1 MNFYHKER
9 YEMHA
14 LGNQAIKNMLD
25 ELALKDDKIAAAI
38 GCVGYPSERIN
49 PGGFAV
55 LLRVIVG
62 QQLSVKAAATIYLRF
77 ADLLDDNITPERVLA
92 LDADTMRGV
101 GMSRQKFS
109 YSHSLAQSVQSGL
122 LDFDSLDVLSD
133 EEVITVITAVK
144 GLGRWS
150 AEMYLMFSM
159 GRVDIWP
166 IDDLAVRAGIARILG
181 ENEKPTPKMVG
192 SWGEAWRPYRSAVAL
207 LSWHY
212 YSNAPL

>member
-1 MNFYHKER
+1 
-9 YEMHA
+9 MHA
-14 LGNQAIKNMLD
+14 LNNKTIKTMLD
-25 ELALKDDKIAAAI
+25 EIAARDEKIAGAI
-38 GCVGYPSERIN
+38 KQVGYPAERIN

-62 QQLSVKAAATIYLRF
+62 QQLSVKAAATIFSRF
-77 ADLLDDNITPERVLA
+77 SDLLDGDITPERVLA
-92 LDADTMRGV
+92 LDADTMRGA
-101 GMSRQKFS
+101 GMSRQKFT
-109 YSHSLAQSVQSGL
+109 YSHSLAEAVTSGA
-122 LDFDSLDVLSD
+122 LDFDALEALGD
-133 EEVITVITAVK
+133 EDAIALITNVK

-166 IDDLAVRAGIARILG
+166 IDDLAVRAGITRILG
-181 ENEKPTPKMVG
+181 EEGKPTPKMVDG
-192 SWGEAWRPYRSAVAL
+192 WGEVWRPYRSVIAL

>member
-1 MNFYHKER
+1 
-9 YEMHA
+9 MHA
-14 LGNQAIKNMLD
+14 LNTKAIKTMLD
-25 ELALKDDKIAAAI
+25 EIAARDKKIAAAI
-38 GCVGYPSERIN
+38 KHVGYPTERIN

-62 QQLSVKAAATIYLRF
+62 QQLSVKAAATIFSRF
-77 ADLLDDNITPERVLA
+77 SDLLGGDITPERVLA
-92 LDADTMRGV
+92 LDADTMRGA
-101 GMSRQKFS
+101 GMSRQKFT
-109 YSHSLAQSVQSGL
+109 YSHSLAEAIISGA
-122 LDFDSLDVLSD
+122 LDFDSLEALGD
-133 EEVITVITAVK
+133 EDAITMITNVK

-166 IDDLAVRAGIARILG
+166 IDDLAVRAGITRILG
-181 ENEKPTPKMVG
+181 EEGKPKPKTVDG
-192 SWGEAWRPYRSAVAL
+192 WGEVWRPYRSAIAL

>member
-1 MNFYHKER
+1 
-9 YEMHA
+9 MHP
-14 LGNQAIKNMLD
+14 LGNKAIRTMLD
-25 ELALKDDKIAAAI
+25 ELAQRDEHISAAI
-38 GCVGYPSERIN
+38 KRVGYPQERIN

-62 QQLSVKAAATIYLRF
+62 QQLSVKAAATIFSRF
-77 ADLLDDNITPERVLA
+77 SALLDDDLTPDRVLG
-92 LDADTMRGV
+92 LDMDAMRGA
-101 GMSRQKFS
+101 GMSRQK
-109 YSHSLAQSVQSGL
+109 YTYAHSLAEAVKSGL
-122 LDFDSLDVLSD
+122 LDFDRLEDMGD
-133 EEVITVITAVK
+133 EDAIALITQIK

-166 IDDLAVRAGIARILG
+166 IDDLAVRAGISRILG
-181 ENEKPTPKMVG
+181 ETEKPTPKTVDV
-192 SWGEAWRPYRSAVAL
+192 WGNAWRPYRSSVAL

>member
-1 MNFYHKER
+1 
-9 YEMHA
+9 MHA
-14 LGNQAIKNMLD
+14 LNTKAIKTMLD
-25 ELALKDDKIAAAI
+25 EIAARDKKIAAAI
-38 GCVGYPSERIN
+38 KHVGYPVERIN

-62 QQLSVKAAATIYLRF
+62 QQLSVKAAATIYSRF
-77 ADLLDDNITPERVLA
+77 SDLLGGDITPERVLA
-92 LDADTMRGV
+92 LDADRMRGA
-101 GMSRQKFS
+101 GMSRQKFT
-109 YSHSLAQSVQSGL
+109 YSHSLAEAVISGD
-122 LDFDSLDVLSD
+122 LDFDSLEALGD
-133 EEVITVITAVK
+133 EEAITMITNVK

-166 IDDLAVRAGIARILG
+166 VDDLAVRAGITRILG
-181 ENEKPTPKMVG
+181 EEGKPKPKVVD
-192 SWGEAWRPYRSAVAL
+192 SWGEVWRPYRSVIAL